1 MGGNRGLRQGAA
13 LFGVLILGLLGCQ
26 GTFDAYAE
34 DYMGRHGEAHL
45 ERLLEKKLKARA
57 ALAEVRPVQQAVE
70 IPLGGSPVLGDVDG
84 EATVV
89 TFLDPVDPAS
99 LKLYRAL
106 SELLPATQGVRWV
119 VKLSPDPG
127 SDVSVAA
134 ATALLA
140 ADRLGRFQPYL
151 HSVLEGQADLSE
163 AVLVQKALD
172 VGLEQRAFSALRHAE
187 AVRAQL
193 QEDQR
198 WLDAHGGVRGSTY
211 INGLRVSPRDAGPEA
226 LARALAAGR

>member
-1 MGGNRGLRQGAA
+1 MGENKGLRQGTV
-13 LFGVLILGLLGCQ
+13 LFGVLVLGLLGCQ

-34 DYMGRHGEAHL
+34 DYMARHGEAHL
-45 ERLLEKKLKARA
+45 ERLLEKKLKDRA
-57 ALAEVRPVQQAVE
+57 ALAEARPAPRAVE
-70 IPLGGSPVLGDVDG
+70 LPVGGSPVLGDADG
-84 EATVV
+84 ETTVV

-106 SELLPATQGVRWV
+106 SELLPDTQGVRWV
-119 VKLSPDPG
+119 VKLSPDPE

-172 VGLEQRAFSALRHAE
+172 VGFDPRAFSTLRHGE

-193 QEDQR
+193 QEDR
-198 WLDAHGGVRGSTY
+198 RLLDANGGGRGSTY
-211 INGLRVSPRDAGPEA
+211 LNGLRVSPREVEREA
-226 LARALAAGR
+226 LARALTAGR